1 MKIEWILNV
10 ARVEWVELRRA
21 DDDWK
26 HTNETGQLNISHFS
40 ALRDHDLRHSISLA
54 ARQVYAHTTTY
65 ISNEINN
72 NFFFSLSPRRL
83 TRVRVR
89 AKFFFSFLNQNWL
102 ISINSNN
109 IIHFSP
115 FFLFLLSLSCVIELT
130 KEISSKLFRFINK
143 RTISNNDEL

>member
-72 NFFFSLSPRRL
+72 NFFSLSLLVVSLESESALSFSSLFWIRIDWSQL
-83 TRVRVR
+83 TQIILYIFLL
-89 AKFFFSFLNQNWL
+89 FFFS
-102 ISINSNN
+102 S
-109 IIHFSP
+109 
-115 FFLFLLSLSCVIELT
+115 SLSCVIELT
-130 KEISSKLFRFINK
+130 KEISSKLLRFINK